1 MSIGCVQWYRRQNR
15 ADAYMGVYRLVE
27 VYILRVPLPTHTL
40 ICFLVTS
47 KVEGKKANQ
56 NWLGL

>member
-1 MSIGCVQWYRRQNR
+1 
-15 ADAYMGVYRLVE
+15 MGVYRLVE
-27 VYILRVPLPTHTL
+27 VYILMVPLPTHTF
-40 ICFLVTS
+40 ICLVVTS